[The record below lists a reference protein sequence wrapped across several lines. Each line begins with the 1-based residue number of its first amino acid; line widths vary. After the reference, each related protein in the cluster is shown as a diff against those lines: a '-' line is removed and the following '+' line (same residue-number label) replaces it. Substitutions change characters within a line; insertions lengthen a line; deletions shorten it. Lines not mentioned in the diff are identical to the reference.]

1 MVKYSNFTILL
12 WLTIFMS
19 GSYSSSLYSDNSDKL
34 ARQEISNFSIKGL
47 ADWDEKSFKGN
58 TSYQVIDLDGI
69 KVLQAVSQE
78 NASGLYKIH
87 KINLKKY
94 PYLNWRWRI
103 ENRIDSGDETT
114 KSGDDYAARV
124 YLIIDGGWWFW
135 KTRAVSYVW
144 ANAAVKGSIWDNA
157 FAGKSVKMF
166 AIRSAGDTTKKWHME
181 KRNVYEDLK
190 RVFGEEISTI
200 DAVAIM
206 TDTDNSKSKVRA
218 YYTDIYFSVD

>member
-1 MVKYSNFTILL
+1 MVKHSNFTILL

-19 GSYSSSLYSDNSDKL
+19 GSYSSSLHSDNFDTF
-34 ARQEISNFSIKGL
+34 ARQEISNFSMKGL

-58 TSYQVIDLDGI
+58 TSYQVIDLDGM
-69 KVLQAVSQE
+69 KVLQAVSQA
-78 NASGLYKIH
+78 NASGLYKTH

-94 PYLNWRWRI
+94 PYLSWRWRI
-103 ENRIDSGDETT
+103 ENRINSGDETT

-124 YLIIDGGWWFW
+124 YLIIDGGWRFW

-166 AIRSAGDTTKKWHME
+166 ALRSADDTTKKWHME

-206 TDTDNSKSKVRA
+206 TDTDNSKSKARA